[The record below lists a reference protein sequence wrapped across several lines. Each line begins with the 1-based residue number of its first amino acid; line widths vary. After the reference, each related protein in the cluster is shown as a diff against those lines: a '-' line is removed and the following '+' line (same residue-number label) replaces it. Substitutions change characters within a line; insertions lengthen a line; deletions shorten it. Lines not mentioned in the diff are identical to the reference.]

1 VPKFETGSEKY
12 RWMMQALFV
21 ATAQRHQAQV
31 IIDVYK
37 VL

>member
-1 VPKFETGSEKY
+1 VPKFETGSDKY
-12 RWMMQALFV
+12 RWMMQTLFV
-21 ATAQRHQAQV
+21 ASAQRHQAQV

>member
-1 VPKFETGSEKY
+1 
-12 RWMMQALFV
+12 MQTLFV
-21 ATAQRHQAQV
+21 ASAQRHQAQV